1 MFPLVVNV
9 LQTQPSKP
17 IAVAPQPATTKPVA
31 GGITNIPQERI
42 DQYTNLF
49 GRI

>member
-1 MFPLVVNV
+1 
-9 LQTQPSKP
+9 
-17 IAVAPQPATTKPVA
+17 VAAPKPVA

-49 GRI
+49 GRIWEEL

>member
-1 MFPLVVNV
+1 MPAVNTRV
-9 LQTQPSKP
+9 TNLQTQ
-17 IAVAPQPATTKPVA
+17 AVAPQVAAPKPVA

>member
-1 MFPLVVNV
+1 MPAVNTRV
-9 LQTQPSKP
+9 TNLQTPAAIPQ
-17 IAVAPQPATTKPVA
+17 AAAPKPVA